1 MDYQSKSKD
10 ELIKELLELQQKQ
23 KSTLKSLEDEIAEH
37 KQFAKDLEKE
47 NALMQAVIN
56 QTTDAIYVKDI
67 DGKYLLFNHAAE
79 TFTGKK
85 SNDVLCKDDSYLF
98 PADEAKIIMDTD
110 QKVLE
115 EGSIKTYEEFAT
127 SAQGLKLTFLSTKG
141 PILNKNGKPFGLFG
155 ITRNITERKLAEEQL
170 IENENKFRKIYEE
183 GPFGMALANK
193 EFKFLLANNM
203 FCQIVGY
210 SEKELQHLTFT
221 QITHVDDIHSDF
233 INVNKLIAGEIPI
246 YKTEKRYV
254 KKDGQII
261 WASVT
266 VAPNFKNDGT
276 FLYNIAIIT
285 DITEH
290 KKAANALRISED
302 KFRKAFFTNPDAIT
316 ITRLKDGMYISANY
330 GFTQIFEYTEDE
342 ILEKTTQDIN
352 IWHNYEDRN
361 NFIQCLQTKG
371 VIENF
376 ETQFNTKS
384 GKIIDALVFSTFIE
398 LEGIPHTLT
407 ITRDITGQK
416 KAEQDLKQ
424 SRDLLLNLAQLVP
437 GVIYQFRLYP
447 DGRSAFP
454 YSSPGMFTIYEFTP
468 EEVQFDATP
477 VYSRLHPDDYD
488 NVVKLITESANNL
501 NTFYCEFRVNLPEQG
516 LRWRWSQAHPIRMD
530 DGSILWHG
538 IISDITE
545 RKKAEIEL
553 KEKSDEIETQNEEY
567 QQLNKELIHTN
578 EELKKAKE
586 HAEQSDHL
594 KTAFLQNMSH
604 EIRTPMNAIMGFSE
618 LLVRQYN
625 NKAKLEQYSQII
637 TQRCADLL
645 DIINEILDVAKIE
658 TGQLPVKIEECNLNS
673 LFSEI
678 SAFFKGYLKR
688 PEKQHLNF
696 EVKINCGTHSTI
708 IRADKVKVKQIFIN
722 LIDNAFKFTDHGE
735 IQAGCLLDNN
745 QQLLFY
751 VSDSGVGIPPDKQDF
766 IFERFAQLEPT
777 PGRIY
782 GGTGLGLSIVKGLSD
797 LLGGKIWLESVPEK
811 GTTFYFNFPYEIVDC
826 LPNERIE
833 NVAQAKFNFSGK
845 TILIVEDDQ
854 YNADYLKEVLDETGI
869 KIIHTFYGN
878 EAIQISKSQKLDLVL
893 MDIRLPDLDG
903 YTATQSIRKS
913 KPDLKIIIQTAYAA
927 NEDKEMAIDAGCNDY
942 ISKPVKS
949 DILLSVIDK
958 HLSK

>member
-1 MDYQSKSKD
+1 
-10 ELIKELLELQQKQ
+10 
-23 KSTLKSLEDEIAEH
+23 
-37 KQFAKDLEKE
+37 
-47 NALMQAVIN
+47 
-56 QTTDAIYVKDI
+56 
-67 DGKYLLFNHAAE
+67 
-79 TFTGKK
+79 
-85 SNDVLCKDDSYLF
+85 
-98 PADEAKIIMDTD
+98 
-110 QKVLE
+110 
-115 EGSIKTYEEFAT
+115 
-127 SAQGLKLTFLSTKG
+127 
-141 PILNKNGKPFGLFG
+141 
-155 ITRNITERKLAEEQL
+155 
-170 IENENKFRKIYEE
+170 
-183 GPFGMALANK
+183 
-193 EFKFLLANNM
+193 
-203 FCQIVGY
+203 
-210 SEKELQHLTFT
+210 
-221 QITHVDDIHSDF
+221 
-233 INVNKLIAGEIPI
+233 
-246 YKTEKRYV
+246 
-254 KKDGQII
+254 
-261 WASVT
+261 
-266 VAPNFKNDGT
+266 
-276 FLYNIAIIT
+276 
-285 DITEH
+285 
-290 KKAANALRISED
+290 
-302 KFRKAFFTNPDAIT
+302 
-316 ITRLKDGMYISANY
+316 
-330 GFTQIFEYTEDE
+330 
-342 ILEKTTQDIN
+342 
-352 IWHNYEDRN
+352 
-361 NFIQCLQTKG
+361 
-371 VIENF
+371 
-376 ETQFNTKS
+376 
-384 GKIIDALVFSTFIE
+384 
-398 LEGIPHTLT
+398 
-407 ITRDITGQK
+407 
-416 KAEQDLKQ
+416 
-424 SRDLLLNLAQLVP
+424 
-437 GVIYQFRLYP
+437 
-447 DGRSAFP
+447 
-454 YSSPGMFTIYEFTP
+454 
-468 EEVQFDATP
+468 
-477 VYSRLHPDDYD
+477 
-488 NVVKLITESANNL
+488 
-501 NTFYCEFRVNLPEQG
+501 
-516 LRWRWSQAHPIRMD
+516 MD

-553 KEKSDEIETQNEEY
+553 KEKSDEIEMQNEEY

-658 TGQLPVKIEECNLNS
+658 SGQLPVKIEECNLNS

-678 SAFFKGYLKR
+678 SAFFNGYLKR
-688 PEKQHLNF
+688 QEKQHLNF
-696 EVKINCGTHSTI
+696 DVKINCGTHSTI
-708 IRADKVKVKQIFIN
+708 IRADKIKVKQIFIN

-735 IQAGCLLDNN
+735 IQAGCILDNN

-797 LLGGKIWLESVPEK
+797 LLGGKIWLESVPKK

-826 LPNERIE
+826 LPNEQIE

-893 MDIRLPDLDG
+893 MDIRLPDIDG

-927 NEDKEMAIDAGCNDY
+927 SEDKEKAIDTGCNDY

-949 DILLSVIDK
+949 DVLLSIIDK
-958 HLSK
+958 HLSD